1 MNNLTETHGGPANR
15 HWICN
20 HHVIES
26 DSKFAKTPLKESASK
41 YGGLT
46 PLKDTG
52 NKREL
57 WAAALRSAAMNS
69 LDWDG
74 GISSKNA

>member
-1 MNNLTETHGGPANR
+1 M
-15 HWICN
+15 
-20 HHVIES
+20 
-26 DSKFAKTPLKESASK
+26 KESASK
-41 YGGLT
+41 YGALT

-69 LDWDG
+69 LDRDG